1 MPSLRRT
8 PFNQGGSYVPDAY
21 DQIETGNRNAA
32 LQNSQFQYGAQQND
46 RMAQLALAKL
56 NQENYQ
62 FGQGRADNM
71 AMFREKLQ
79 ADEHGQDLQ
88 AGLTREGWKNQSDM
102 FGKQFDY
109 MTGRDTRQD
118 AQHQQEWDFEHD
130 RTRNPALMAAFSANA
145 ANERI
150 AAEMERQRKRQED
163 RDKIVDTAGATPPD
177 MTGWSPQDI
186 AHYKARLSLGVAPSA
201 AGSQVGDEIQ
211 KRGQDEVEGQEE
223 SLGADLAHFSEKD
236 NAWGFG
242 KDATDEDRLGLAGRL
257 AKLEESL
264 RLKFDLSQGAA
275 HDRANKL
282 INRNTRHSLN
292 SGQVDALR
300 TLRGLPE

>member
-1 MPSLRRT
+1 MPTLRRT

-32 LQNSQFQYGAQQND
+32 LQNAQFQYGAQQND

-71 AMFREKLQ
+71 AMFREKLA
-79 ADEHGQDLQ
+79 ADTHGQDLQ
-88 AGLTREGWKNQSDM
+88 AGLTREGWTHDDSR

-109 MTGRDTRQD
+109 MTGRDKRAD

-130 RTRNPALMAAFSANA
+130 QTKNPQLMAAFQNLAVQKRLA
-145 ANERI
+145 D
-150 AAEMERQRKRQED
+150 EMQRQNDRGVA
-163 RDKIVDTAGATPPD
+163 RDKIMDEAGAAAPD

-186 AHYKARLSLGVAPSA
+186 THYKARLGLGVAPSA
-201 AGSQVGDEIQ
+201 AGSQVGDEIL
-211 KRGQDEVEGQEE
+211 KRGQDEVEGQEQ
-223 SLGADLAHFSEKD
+223 SLGSDLAHFSQRD
-236 NAWGFG
+236 NNWFG
-242 KDATDEDRLGLAGRL
+242 ADAQESDVGALGGRL
-257 AKLEESL
+257 AKLEEAL

-282 INRNTRHSLN
+282 INTNTRQSAN
-292 SGQVDALR
+292 SQKVDALR
-300 TLRGLPE
+300 RLRGLPE